1 MNPVSDQLGR
11 SLTDLRV
18 SVTDR
23 CNFRCR
29 YCMPREHFD
38 QEHRY
43 LPRADI
49 LSFEEIA
56 RITASLAP
64 LGLRKV
70 RLTGGEPLLRSELHK
85 LVALLVRQQ
94 PELELALTTNG
105 SLLAKHAQAL
115 RDAGLTR
122 ITVSLDSLS
131 PEVFARMTDSE
142 FPVTDVLTGIE
153 AAHRAGFGAIKVNA
167 VVRRGVNDHTIVELA
182 RHFKGS
188 GDIVRFIEYMD
199 VGLTNGWRLD
209 HVLSGSEIVA
219 RIGAELPL
227 EPVRANY
234 EGEVAKRYRY
244 LDGSG
249 DIVRFIEY
257 MDVGLTNGWRMD
269 HVLSGREIVAR
280 IGAELPLEAASANYT
295 GEVAKRYR
303 YLDGS
308 GEIGIIT
315 SVTQPFCGDC
325 GRLRLSADGQIFG
338 CLFARVG
345 TDLRALLRSSPD
357 DAGLA
362 EKLEGFWRA
371 RADRYSELRS
381 AGTRGLPRLEMSYLG
396 G

>member
-1 MNPVSDQLGR
+1 MQCGMNPVSDQLGR

-38 QEHRY
+38 QEQRY
-43 LPRADI
+43 LKRSDI

-56 RITASLAP
+56 RVVSSLAP

-85 LVALLVRQQ
+85 LVALLRKDST
-94 PELELALTTNG
+94 LEIALTSNG
-105 SLLAKHAQAL
+105 SLLKKHARAL
-115 RDAGLTR
+115 RDAGLDR
-122 ITVSLDSLS
+122 LTVSLDSLS

-142 FPVTDVLTGIE
+142 FPVTDVLSGIE
-153 AAHRAGFGAIKVNA
+153 AAHAAGFGPIKINA

-199 VGLTNGWRLD
+199 VGLTNGWR
-209 HVLSGSEIVA
+209 
-219 RIGAELPL
+219 
-227 EPVRANY
+227 
-234 EGEVAKRYRY
+234 
-244 LDGSG
+244 
-249 DIVRFIEY
+249 
-257 MDVGLTNGWRMD
+257 MD

-280 IGAELPLEAASANYT
+280 IAEDLPLEAVSPNYA

-303 YLDGS
+303 YSDGS
-308 GEIGIIT
+308 GEIGVIT

-357 DAGLA
+357 DTELC
-362 EKLEGFWRA
+362 EKLEAFWRA
-371 RADRYSELRS
+371 RGDRYSELRS
-381 AGTRGLPRLEMSYLG
+381 AGTRSLPRLEMSYLG

>member
-1 MNPVSDQLGR
+1 MNSVSDQLGR

-38 QEHRY
+38 QEHGY
-43 LPRADI
+43 LPRAEI

-56 RITASLAP
+56 RVVSVLVP
-64 LGLRKV
+64 LGLRKL
-70 RLTGGEPLLRSELHK
+70 RLTGGEPLLRSELHE
-85 LVALLVRQQ
+85 LVRLLRKEQ
-94 PELELALTTNG
+94 PELEIALTTNG
-105 SLLAKHAQAL
+105 SLLAKQAQAL
-115 RDAGLTR
+115 RDAGLHR
-122 ITVSLDSLS
+122 LTVSLDSLS

-142 FPVTDVLTGIE
+142 LPVTEVLAGIE
-153 AAHRAGFGAIKVNA
+153 AAHAVGFGPIKINA

-199 VGLTNGWRLD
+199 VGLTNGWRM
-209 HVLSGSEIVA
+209 E
-219 RIGAELPL
+219 
-227 EPVRANY
+227 
-234 EGEVAKRYRY
+234 
-244 LDGSG
+244 
-249 DIVRFIEY
+249 
-257 MDVGLTNGWRMD
+257 

-280 IGAELPLEAASANYT
+280 IGAELPLEAASANYA

-308 GEIGIIT
+308 GEIGVIT
-315 SVTQPFCGDC
+315 SVSQPFCGDC
-325 GRLRLSADGQIFG
+325 GRLRLSADGQLFG

-345 TDLRALLRSSPD
+345 TDLRTLLRSSTD
-357 DAGLA
+357 DSALTEHLGA
-362 EKLEGFWRA
+362 FWRA
-371 RADRYSELRS
+371 RGDRYSELRS
-381 AGTRGLPRLEMSYLG
+381 LGTRSLPRLEMSYLG

>member
-1 MNPVSDQLGR
+1 MDSVSDQLGR
-11 SLTDLRV
+11 ALTDLRV

-38 QEHRY
+38 AEHRY

-56 RITASLAP
+56 RVVAALVP

-85 LVALLVRQQ
+85 LVTLLRQQ
-94 PELELALTTNG
+94 HELEIALTTNG
-105 SLLAKHAQAL
+105 SLLAKHARAL
-115 RDAGLTR
+115 RDAGLDR
-122 ITVSLDSLS
+122 LTVSLDSLS
-131 PEVFARMTDSE
+131 PDVFARMTDSDLA
-142 FPVTDVLTGIE
+142 VTDVLAGIE
-153 AAHRAGFGAIKVNA
+153 AAHAVGFGPIKINA

-199 VGLTNGWRLD
+199 VGLTNGWR
-209 HVLSGSEIVA
+209 
-219 RIGAELPL
+219 
-227 EPVRANY
+227 
-234 EGEVAKRYRY
+234 
-244 LDGSG
+244 
-249 DIVRFIEY
+249 
-257 MDVGLTNGWRMD
+257 MD
-269 HVLSGREIVAR
+269 HVLSGRDIVAR
-280 IGAELPLEAASANYT
+280 IGSELPLEPAAANHA

-308 GEIGIIT
+308 GEIGVIT

-338 CLFARVG
+338 CLFARFG
-345 TDLRALLRSSPD
+345 TDLRAFLRASTD
-357 DAGLA
+357 DAALN
-362 EKLEGFWRA
+362 ETLREFWRT

-381 AGTRGLPRLEMSYLG
+381 AGARNLPRLEMSYLG

>member
-1 MNPVSDQLGR
+1 
-11 SLTDLRV
+11 
-18 SVTDR
+18 
-23 CNFRCR
+23 
-29 YCMPREHFD
+29 MPREHFD

-43 LPRADI
+43 LPRAEI

-56 RITASLAP
+56 RVVSGLVP

-85 LVALLVRQQ
+85 LVALLRKES
-94 PELELALTTNG
+94 ELELALTTNG
-105 SLLAKHAQAL
+105 SLLAKHARAL
-115 RDAGLTR
+115 RDAGLDR
-122 ITVSLDSLS
+122 LTVSLDSLS
-131 PEVFARMTDSE
+131 PEVFARMTDSDLA
-142 FPVTDVLTGIE
+142 VTDVLAGIE
-153 AAHRAGFGAIKVNA
+153 AAHSVGFGPIKINA

-199 VGLTNGWRLD
+199 VGLTNGWR
-209 HVLSGSEIVA
+209 
-219 RIGAELPL
+219 
-227 EPVRANY
+227 
-234 EGEVAKRYRY
+234 
-244 LDGSG
+244 
-249 DIVRFIEY
+249 
-257 MDVGLTNGWRMD
+257 MD

-280 IGAELPLEAASANYT
+280 IGAELPLEPAEANYA

-308 GEIGIIT
+308 GEIGVIT

-338 CLFARVG
+338 CLFARSG
-345 TDLRALLRSSPD
+345 ADLRAQLRASSD
-357 DAGLA
+357 DAALA
-362 EKLEGFWRA
+362 ETLRQFWRA

-381 AGTRGLPRLEMSYLG
+381 TGKRSLPRLEMSYLG

>member
-1 MNPVSDQLGR
+1 MNLVRDQLGR

-56 RITASLAP
+56 RVVSSLAP

-85 LVALLVRQQ
+85 LVALIRQQ
-94 PELELALTTNG
+94 GELEVALTTNG
-105 SLLAKHAQAL
+105 SLLAKQAGAL
-115 RDAGLTR
+115 REAGLTR
-122 ITVSLDSLS
+122 LTVSLDSLS
-131 PEVFARMTDSE
+131 PEVFARMTDSDL
-142 FPVTDVLTGIE
+142 PVTEVLAGIE
-153 AAHRAGFGAIKVNA
+153 AAHAAGFGPIKINA

-199 VGLTNGWRLD
+199 VGLTNGWR
-209 HVLSGSEIVA
+209 
-219 RIGAELPL
+219 
-227 EPVRANY
+227 
-234 EGEVAKRYRY
+234 
-244 LDGSG
+244 
-249 DIVRFIEY
+249 
-257 MDVGLTNGWRMD
+257 MD

-280 IGAELPLEAASANYT
+280 IDAELALEAIPPNYP

-303 YLDGS
+303 YRDGS
-308 GEIGIIT
+308 GEIGVIT
-315 SVTQPFCGDC
+315 SVTEPFCGDC

-345 TDLRALLRSSPD
+345 ADLRALLRASQG
-357 DAGLA
+357 DAELNEKLA
-362 EKLEGFWRA
+362 EFWRA
-371 RADRYSELRS
+371 RGDRYSELRS
-381 AGTRGLPRLEMSYLG
+381 AGARSLPRLEMSYLG

>member
-1 MNPVSDQLGR
+1 MDPVSDQLGR
-11 SLTDLRV
+11 RLTDLRV

-56 RITASLAP
+56 RVAASLAP

-85 LVALLVRQQ
+85 LVALLLREL
-94 PELELALTTNG
+94 PELEVALTANG
-105 SLLAKHAQAL
+105 SLLAKQARAL

-122 ITVSLDSLS
+122 LTVSLDSLS
-131 PEVFARMTDSE
+131 PEVFARMTASE
-142 FPVTDVLTGIE
+142 LPVTDVLAGIE
-153 AAHRAGFGAIKVNA
+153 AAHAVRFGPPNINA

-182 RHFKGS
+182 RHFK
-188 GDIVRFIEYMD
+188 
-199 VGLTNGWRLD
+199 
-209 HVLSGSEIVA
+209 
-219 RIGAELPL
+219 
-227 EPVRANY
+227 
-234 EGEVAKRYRY
+234 
-244 LDGSG
+244 GSG

-280 IGAELPLEAASANYT
+280 IGAELPLEAASANYA

-308 GEIGIIT
+308 GEIGVIT

-338 CLFARVG
+338 CLFARIG
-345 TDLRALLRSSPD
+345 SDLRPLLRNSRD
-357 DAGLA
+357 DAALA
-362 EKLEGFWRA
+362 AALHDFWRA
-371 RADRYSELRS
+371 RTDRYSELRS
-381 AGTRGLPRLEMSYLG
+381 TGTRSLPRLEMSYLG

>member
-1 MNPVSDQLGR
+1 
-11 SLTDLRV
+11 V

-38 QEHRY
+38 REHRY
-43 LPRADI
+43 LPRAEI

-56 RITASLAP
+56 RVVGALVP

-85 LVALLVRQQ
+85 LVALLRATG
-94 PELELALTTNG
+94 ELELALTTNA
-105 SLLAKHAQAL
+105 SLLAKHARAL
-115 RDAGLTR
+115 RDAGLDR
-122 ITVSLDSLS
+122 LTVSLDSLS
-131 PEVFARMTDSE
+131 PDVFARMTDSDLSLSE
-142 FPVTDVLTGIE
+142 VLAGIE
-153 AAHRAGFGAIKVNA
+153 AARAVGFAPIKINC
-167 VVRRGVNDHTIVELA
+167 VVRRGDNDHTIVELA

-188 GDIVRFIEYMD
+188 GQ
-199 VGLTNGWRLD
+199 
-209 HVLSGSEIVA
+209 
-219 RIGAELPL
+219 
-227 EPVRANY
+227 
-234 EGEVAKRYRY
+234 
-244 LDGSG
+244 
-249 DIVRFIEY
+249 IVRFIEY

-280 IGAELPLEAASANYT
+280 INAELPLEAMNANYA

-308 GEIGIIT
+308 GEIGVIS
-315 SVTQPFCGDC
+315 SVTQPVCGDC

-338 CLFARVG
+338 CLFARSG
-345 TDLRALLRSSPD
+345 TDLRALLRATTD
-357 DAGLA
+357 DRALT
-362 EKLEGFWRA
+362 EQLRELWRA

-381 AGTRGLPRLEMSYLG
+381 LGTRGLPRREMSYLG

>member
-1 MNPVSDQLGR
+1 MNSVSDLLGR

-38 QEHRY
+38 HEHRY
-43 LPRADI
+43 LPRAQI

-56 RITASLAP
+56 RVVSALVP

-85 LVALLVRQQ
+85 LVALIKNTG
-94 PELELALTTNG
+94 ELEVALTTNG
-105 SLLAKHAQAL
+105 SLLSKHARAL
-115 RDAGLTR
+115 HDAGLDR
-122 ITVSLDSLS
+122 LTVSLDSLS
-131 PEVFARMTDSE
+131 PEVFARMTDSDLA
-142 FPVTDVLTGIE
+142 VTDVLAGIE
-153 AAHRAGFGAIKVNA
+153 TARAVGFGQIKINA
-167 VVRRGVNDHTIVELA
+167 VVRRGVNDHTIVDLA

-188 GDIVRFIEYMD
+188 G
-199 VGLTNGWRLD
+199 N
-209 HVLSGSEIVA
+209 
-219 RIGAELPL
+219 
-227 EPVRANY
+227 
-234 EGEVAKRYRY
+234 
-244 LDGSG
+244 
-249 DIVRFIEY
+249 IVRFIEY

-280 IGAELPLEAASANYT
+280 IGAELPLEGAAANYQ

-308 GEIGIIT
+308 GEIGVIT

-325 GRLRLSADGQIFG
+325 GRMRLSADGQIFG
-338 CLFARVG
+338 CLFARFG
-345 TDLRALLRSSPD
+345 TDLRASLRASTD
-357 DAGLA
+357 DAALS
-362 EKLEGFWRA
+362 ETLREFWRA
-371 RADRYSELRS
+371 RGDRYSELRS

>member
-11 SLTDLRV
+11 SLADLRV

-38 QEHRY
+38 REHRY

-49 LSFEEIA
+49 LSFEEIS
-56 RITASLAP
+56 RVVSSLLP

-85 LVALLVRQQ
+85 LVAQLRKL
-94 PELELALTTNG
+94 PDLTIALTTNG
-105 SLLAKHAQAL
+105 SLLAKQAQAL
-115 RDAGLTR
+115 RDAGLDR
-122 ITVSLDSLS
+122 LTVSLDSLS
-131 PEVFARMTDSE
+131 PEVFAQMTDSDLA
-142 FPVTDVLTGIE
+142 VTEVLAGIE
-153 AAHRAGFGAIKVNA
+153 AAHAVGFGPIKINA
-167 VVRRGVNDHTIVELA
+167 VVRRGVNDHTIIELA

-199 VGLTNGWRLD
+199 VGLTNGWATD
-209 HVLSGSEIVA
+209 HVV
-219 RIGAELPL
+219 
-227 EPVRANY
+227 
-234 EGEVAKRYRY
+234 
-244 LDGSG
+244 
-249 DIVRFIEY
+249 
-257 MDVGLTNGWRMD
+257 
-269 HVLSGREIVAR
+269 SGREIVAR
-280 IGAELPLEAASANYT
+280 IGAELPLEAVSANYA

-308 GEIGIIT
+308 GEIGVIT

-338 CLFARVG
+338 CLFARTG
-345 TDLRALLRSSPD
+345 TDLRSILRASAD
-357 DAGLA
+357 DAALGEQLHA
-362 EKLEGFWRA
+362 FWRA

-381 AGTRGLPRLEMSYLG
+381 AGTRSLPRLEMSYLG

>member
-1 MNPVSDQLGR
+1 MNSVRDQLGR

-38 QEHRY
+38 AEHRY

-56 RITASLAP
+56 RVVTALRP

-70 RLTGGEPLLRSELHK
+70 RLTGGEPLLRAELHK
-85 LVALLVRQQ
+85 LVALLRR
-94 PELELALTTNG
+94 ETDLEIALTTNG
-105 SLLAKHAQAL
+105 SLLAKHARAL
-115 RDAGLTR
+115 RDAGLDR
-122 ITVSLDSLS
+122 LTVSLDSLS
-131 PEVFARMTDSE
+131 PEIFAQMTDSD
-142 FPVTDVLTGIE
+142 FPVTDVLAGID
-153 AAHRAGFGAIKVNA
+153 AAHEAGFGPIKINA

-199 VGLTNGWRLD
+199 VGLTNGWR
-209 HVLSGSEIVA
+209 
-219 RIGAELPL
+219 
-227 EPVRANY
+227 
-234 EGEVAKRYRY
+234 
-244 LDGSG
+244 
-249 DIVRFIEY
+249 
-257 MDVGLTNGWRMD
+257 MD
-269 HVLSGREIVAR
+269 HVLSGREIVAG
-280 IGAELPLEAASANYT
+280 IDAELPLEAVASNYT

-303 YLDGS
+303 YRDGS
-308 GEIGIIT
+308 GEIGVIT

-338 CLFARVG
+338 CLFARFG
-345 TDLRALLRSSPD
+345 TDLRALLRARPD
-357 DAGLA
+357 DSALVA
-362 EKLEGFWRA
+362 ALREFWRV
-371 RADRYSELRS
+371 RSDRYSELR
-381 AGTRGLPRLEMSYLG
+381 AEGTRGLPRPEMSYLG

>member
-1 MNPVSDQLGR
+1 MNSVSDQLGR
-11 SLTDLRV
+11 SLADLRV

-43 LPRADI
+43 LPRAEI

-56 RITASLAP
+56 RVVSGLLP

-85 LVALLVRQQ
+85 LVSLLRRHS
-94 PELELALTTNG
+94 ELELALTTNG
-105 SLLAKHAQAL
+105 SLLAKHARAL
-115 RDAGLTR
+115 HDAGLDR
-122 ITVSLDSLS
+122 LTVSLDSLS
-131 PEVFARMTDSE
+131 PDVFARMTDSDLA
-142 FPVTDVLTGIE
+142 VTDVLAGIE
-153 AAHRAGFGAIKVNA
+153 AAHAVGFGPIKINS

-182 RHFKGS
+182 RHFK
-188 GDIVRFIEYMD
+188 
-199 VGLTNGWRLD
+199 
-209 HVLSGSEIVA
+209 
-219 RIGAELPL
+219 
-227 EPVRANY
+227 
-234 EGEVAKRYRY
+234 
-244 LDGSG
+244 GSG

-280 IGAELPLEAASANYT
+280 IGAELPLEPAEANYT

-308 GEIGIIT
+308 GEIGVIT

-338 CLFARVG
+338 CLFARFG
-345 TDLRALLRSSPD
+345 TDLRTQLRASSD
-357 DAGLA
+357 DTALA
-362 EKLEGFWRA
+362 ETLRQFWRA
-371 RADRYSELRS
+371 RDDRYSEQRS
-381 AGTRGLPRLEMSYLG
+381 EGKRSLPRLEMSYLG

>member
-11 SLTDLRV
+11 SLKDLRV

-56 RITASLAP
+56 RVASSLVP

-70 RLTGGEPLLRSELHK
+70 RLTGGEPLLRSELAK
-85 LVALLVRQQ
+85 LVALLKKE
-94 PELELALTTNG
+94 PKLEVALTTNG
-105 SLLAKHAQAL
+105 SLLAKHARAL
-115 RDAGLTR
+115 RDAGLDR
-122 ITVSLDSLS
+122 LTVSLDSLS
-131 PEVFARMTDSE
+131 PEVFARMTDSG
-142 FPVTDVLTGIE
+142 FPVTDVLLGIE
-153 AAHRAGFGAIKVNA
+153 AAHAAGFGPIKINA

-199 VGLTNGWRLD
+199 VGLTNGWR
-209 HVLSGSEIVA
+209 
-219 RIGAELPL
+219 
-227 EPVRANY
+227 
-234 EGEVAKRYRY
+234 
-244 LDGSG
+244 
-249 DIVRFIEY
+249 
-257 MDVGLTNGWRMD
+257 MD

-280 IGAELPLEAASANYT
+280 INAELPLEAASANYT
-295 GEVAKRYR
+295 GEVAKRHR

-308 GEIGIIT
+308 GEIGVIT

-325 GRLRLSADGQIFG
+325 GRLRLSADGQLFG
-338 CLFARVG
+338 CLFAHVG
-345 TDLRALLRSSPD
+345 TDLRALLRASPND
-357 DAGLA
+357 DAMLRD
-362 EKLEGFWRA
+362 KLHDLWRA
-371 RADRYSELRS
+371 RDDRYSELRS
-381 AGTRGLPRLEMSYLG
+381 AGVRSLPRAEMSYLG

>member
-56 RITASLAP
+56 RVVSGLLP

-70 RLTGGEPLLRSELHK
+70 RLTGGEPLLRSDLHK
-85 LVALLVRQQ
+85 LVALILDAR
-94 PELELALTTNG
+94 PELEVALTTNG
-105 SLLAKHAQAL
+105 SLLAKQARAL

-122 ITVSLDSLS
+122 LTVSLDSLS

-142 FPVTDVLTGIE
+142 FPVTEVLAGIE
-153 AAHRAGFGAIKVNA
+153 AAHAAGFGPIKINA
-167 VVRRGVNDHTIVELA
+167 VVRRGVNDHTLVELA

-199 VGLTNGWRLD
+199 VGLTNGWRMD
-209 HVLSGSEIVA
+209 HVLSGQEIVA

-227 EPVRANY
+227 EPV
-234 EGEVAKRYRY
+234 
-244 LDGSG
+244 
-249 DIVRFIEY
+249 
-257 MDVGLTNGWRMD
+257 
-269 HVLSGREIVAR
+269 
-280 IGAELPLEAASANYT
+280 SANYA

-308 GEIGIIT
+308 GEIGVIT

-338 CLFARVG
+338 CLFARLG
-345 TDLRALLRSSPD
+345 TDLRPLLRDFANDSALSET
-357 DAGLA
+357 LH
-362 EKLEGFWRA
+362 GFWRE
-371 RADRYSELRS
+371 RADRYSELRA
-381 AGTRGLPRLEMSYLG
+381 AGVRSLPRLEMSYLG

>member
-1 MNPVSDQLGR
+1 MAAVRDQLGR
-11 SLTDLRV
+11 PLADLRI

-43 LPRADI
+43 LPRAEI

-56 RITASLAP
+56 RVVAALVP

-70 RLTGGEPLLRSELHK
+70 RLTGGEPLLRSELHE
-85 LVALLVRQQ
+85 LVALLRRS
-94 PELELALTTNG
+94 PELELALTTNA
-105 SLLAKHAQAL
+105 SLLAKQARAL
-115 RDAGLTR
+115 RDAGLDR
-122 ITVSLDSLS
+122 LTVSLDSVS

-142 FPVTDVLTGIE
+142 LPVSEVLAGID
-153 AAHRAGFGAIKVNA
+153 AAHAAGFGPIKINA
-167 VVRRGVNDHTIVELA
+167 VVRRGVNDHTVVELA

-199 VGLTNGWRLD
+199 VGLTNGWRMD
-209 HVLSGSEIVA
+209 HVLSGQEIVA

-227 EPVRANY
+227 EP
-234 EGEVAKRYRY
+234 
-244 LDGSG
+244 
-249 DIVRFIEY
+249 
-257 MDVGLTNGWRMD
+257 LT
-269 HVLSGREIVAR
+269 
-280 IGAELPLEAASANYT
+280 PNYT

-303 YLDGS
+303 YRDGS
-308 GEIGIIT
+308 GEIGVIT

-325 GRLRLSADGQIFG
+325 ARLRLSADGQIFG

-345 TDLRALLRSSPD
+345 SDVRSLLRASND
-357 DAGLA
+357 DAALNEA
-362 EKLEGFWRA
+362 LERFWRA
-371 RADRYSELRS
+371 RSDRYSELR
-381 AGTRGLPRLEMSYLG
+381 ATGKVRLPRLEMSYLG